1 MNKQE
6 IVEKII
12 SNGAVAVVRMEDPNK
27 LIKVVDALQSGG
39 VSSIEITMTVPNAIS
54 MIEKVCKEFGSSV
67 LVGVGSVLN
76 AEMAQN
82 AIDAGAQY
90 VVSPILKEEI
100 IKKAQKNN
108 KAVMPGCF
116 TPTEINLAYELGAD
130 IIKVFPADV
139 LGIEFFKGVKAPMP
153 HLKLMPTGG
162 VTLTN
167 ACEWLSAGACAVGVG
182 SVLLDKKAIA
192 EGNYS
197 LLKSNAEIL
206 MNSIKNYYENIKN

>member
-6 IVEKII
+6 IVEKLI
-12 SNGAVAVVRMEDPNK
+12 SNGAVAVVRMEDPKK
-27 LIKVVDALQSGG
+27 LFKVVDALQSGG

-54 MIEKVCKEFGSSV
+54 MIEKICKEFGDSL

-76 AEMAQN
+76 AGMAQE
-82 AIDAGAQY
+82 AIDAGAKY

-100 IKKAQKNN
+100 IKKAQDNN

-162 VTLTN
+162 VNQCRRMVQCRGLCCGCWFSTI
-167 ACEWLSAGACAVGVG
+167 G
-182 SVLLDKKAIA
+182 
-192 EGNYS
+192 
-197 LLKSNAEIL
+197 
-206 MNSIKNYYENIKN
+206 